1 MKIFAY
7 EVRED
12 ERESFEKMRRELK
25 VELTAS
31 EEIPSLRTASLAG
44 G

>member
-12 ERESFEKMRRELK
+12 ERESFEKMRREWK
-25 VELTAS
+25 VELGMS
-31 EEIPSLRTASLAG
+31 
-44 G
+44 